1 MHRLKVHSSK
11 KGVTIVTDQK
21 FIPKSSN
28 LLVYWYW
35 ESKYFLLNLI
45 DLKILQ
51 NGSAHRFQRTR
62 ISKEQVLW
70 FDLGF
75 AIR

>member
-1 MHRLKVHSSK
+1 MIQRRWTHVDTNNNGNRNILSV
-11 KGVTIVTDQK
+11 I
-21 FIPKSSN
+21 
-28 LLVYWYW
+28 
-35 ESKYFLLNLI
+35 LI

-51 NGSAHRFQRTR
+51 NGLAHRFQRTR